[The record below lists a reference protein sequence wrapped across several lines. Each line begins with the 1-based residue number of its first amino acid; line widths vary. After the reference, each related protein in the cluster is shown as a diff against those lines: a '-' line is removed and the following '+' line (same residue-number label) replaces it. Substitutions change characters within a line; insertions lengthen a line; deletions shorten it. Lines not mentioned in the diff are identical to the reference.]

1 MYLLYL
7 FLFFVDYLGYVV
19 LIIKFKI
26 FFCLNIIIGV
36 FVVGSGE
43 EFGFIEEGMFVL
55 FFGILF
61 RLF

>member
-1 MYLLYL
+1 M
-7 FLFFVDYLGYVV
+7 DYLGYVV